1 MKPNCKHVPA
11 DGMCAKQLQ
20 KAIIQLTR
28 EATGT
33 VVTSIK
39 NDFRN
44 RQQNTESRSSGY
56 DYLVEMAGQLISQFS
71 EILFLFCPLL

>member
-1 MKPNCKHVPA
+1 MP
-11 DGMCAKQLQ
+11 AKQLQ

-28 EATGT
+28 EVTGT

-56 DYLVEMAGQLISQFS
+56 DYMVEMAGQLIHR
-71 EILFLFCPLL
+71 ILLLFHPLL

>member
-1 MKPNCKHVPA
+1 
-11 DGMCAKQLQ
+11 MCTKQLQ

-28 EATGT
+28 EVI

-44 RQQNTESRSSGY
+44 SQQITESRSSGY
-56 DYLVEMAGQLISQFS
+56 DYLVEMAGHLISEFS
-71 EILFLFCPLL
+71 EILFLICPVL